1 MRNIKTIFMKEW
13 HRVIR
18 DKRLVLSVMLLP
30 GLMIF
35 LIYTFIGSA
44 MTNMFEG
51 EVPRIAVVNEPLSFQ
66 AIYRDI
72 EASEFES
79 VIETIDPSD
88 VARYAADVESG
99 EWDVVIVFP
108 EDFETRLGDDPRPE
122 VILISNPNDPV
133 SDTIGNRFA
142 RYLSAYLEALSFQ
155 LYGDTNAFH
164 LTFDGP
170 EPDPSVQ
177 SGIMLSMLLPMLV
190 VMFMFSGAMSIGP
203 ESIAGEKERGTIATL
218 LVTPVKRRE
227 IALGKVFSLGVLSLL
242 SAASSFVGIALSFP
256 NLFPEGSVSLEAYG
270 FEAAA
275 QTLLLMFST
284 VFLIVGVISVISAYA
299 KNLKEAGT
307 LITPVYLLTI
317 LTGVSSMFSSGA
329 NPKLLF
335 YVIPIYNTVQSLTAV
350 LTFET
355 FVWPAILITVAANAV
370 YVALLV
376 ALLNRMF
383 ESERIMFAK

>member
-1 MRNIKTIFMKEW
+1 MRNIKTIFKKEW
-13 HRVIR
+13 DRVIR

-44 MTNMFEG
+44 MEGMFES
-51 EVPRIAVVNEPLSFQ
+51 EQPRIAFVGEPASFEPYYASMESEAYDSLILDISESQ
-66 AIYRDI
+66 VEQYRQDI
-72 EASEFES
+72 E
-79 VIETIDPSD
+79 T
-88 VARYAADVESG
+88 G
-99 EWDVVIVFP
+99 EWDVLIVFP
-108 EDFETRLGDDPRPE
+108 DGFETALGSDPRPE
-122 VILISNPNDPV
+122 VLLVRNPNDPV
-133 SDTIGNRFA
+133 SDTIANRFA
-142 RYLSAYLEALSFQ
+142 GYLAAYLADASYQ
-155 LYGDTNAFH
+155 LYGDANAFH
-164 LTFDGP
+164 LTFGGP
-170 EPDPSVQ
+170 EVDPTVQ
-177 SGIMLSMLLPMLV
+177 SGLMLSMLLPMLV

-227 IALGKVFSLGVLSLL
+227 IAMGKVLSLGVLSLI

-256 NLFPEGSVSLEAYG
+256 NLFPEGSVSLDAYG
-270 FEAAA
+270 FVAAA

-317 LTGVSSMFSSGA
+317 LTSVTSMFGGGA
-329 NPKLLF
+329 NQSLAF
-335 YVIPIYNTVQSLTAV
+335 YLVPIYNTVQSLTAV
-350 LTFET
+350 LTFDPIA
-355 FVWPAILITVAANAV
+355 WSAILVTVISNAV

-376 ALLNRMF
+376 WLLNRMF
-383 ESERIMFAK
+383 ESERVMFAK

>member
-1 MRNIKTIFMKEW
+1 VRNIKTIFLKEW

-18 DKRLVLSVMLLP
+18 DKRLVLSVMVLP

-44 MTNMFEG
+44 MTNLYES
-51 EVPRIAVVNEPLSFQ
+51 EQPRIAVVHEPISFRSLYETNELANYDARILAATESEIASYTE
-66 AIYRDI
+66 AI
-72 EASEFES
+72 EN
-79 VIETIDPSD
+79 
-88 VARYAADVESG
+88 G
-99 EWDVVIVFP
+99 EWDVLIVFP
-108 EDFETRLGDDPRPE
+108 EQFESLIGTNPRPE
-122 VILISNPNDPV
+122 VLLVRNPNDPV
-133 SDTIGNRFA
+133 SDTIANRFA
-142 RYLSAYLEALSFQ
+142 RYLSTYLAALSFE

-164 LTFDGP
+164 LTLGGP
-170 EPDPSVQ
+170 DIDPTVQ
-177 SGIMLSMLLPMLV
+177 SGLMLSMLLPMLV

-227 IALGKVFSLGVLSLL
+227 IALGKVLSLGVLSLL

-256 NLFPEGSVSLEAYG
+256 KLFPEGSVTLEAYG
-270 FEAAA
+270 LEAAF

-317 LTGVSSMFSSGA
+317 LTGVSSMFTSGA
-329 NPKLLF
+329 NPHLAF
-335 YVIPIYNTVQSLTAV
+335 YLIPIYNTVQSLTAV
-350 LTFET
+350 LTFQP
-355 FVWPAILITVAANAV
+355 FVWGAILVTVISNAI

-376 ALLNRMF
+376 LLLNRMF

>member
-51 EVPRIAVVNEPLSFQ
+51 EQPRIAMVNEPQSFQ
-66 AIYRDI
+66 TLYEAQEEAFDSLIITVTASEIDAYSADI
-72 EASEFES
+72 ENG
-79 VIETIDPSD
+79 D
-88 VARYAADVESG
+88 
-99 EWDVVIVFP
+99 WDVLIVFP
-108 EDFETRLGDDPRPE
+108 ENFETMVGANPRPE
-122 VILISNPNDPV
+122 VLLVRNPNDPI
-133 SDTIGNRFA
+133 SDTIGTRFA
-142 RYLSAYLEALSFQ
+142 GYLSAYLSIVSFD

-164 LTFDGP
+164 LVLGGP
-170 EPDPSVQ
+170 AIDPTVQ
-177 SGIMLSMLLPMLV
+177 SGLMLSMLLPMLV

-242 SAASSFVGIALSFP
+242 SAASSFLGIALSFP
-256 NLFPEGSVSLEAYG
+256 KLFPEGSVTLEAYG
-270 FEAAA
+270 IEAAA

-317 LTGVSSMFSSGA
+317 LTGVSSMFASGA
-329 NPKLLF
+329 NPNLAF
-335 YVIPIYNTVQSLTAV
+335 YAIPIYNTVQSLTAV
-350 LTFET
+350 LTFQP
-355 FVWPAILITVAANAV
+355 FAWNAILITIGANAI
-370 YVALLV
+370 YVSLLV
-376 ALLNRMF
+376 ILLNRMF